1 MTACS
6 PRRASGQLNVPAQG
20 WALRDAQHRGGA
32 VRTAAS
38 LACGGWGLSAPLPK
52 LWLCRTRASHI
63 LQCREASRSRAGGP
77 MPRQL
82 AQTRVGLRGGD
93 GAAGEWRQ
101 KVKWGGRRREGGRE
115 SGAITF
121 LSPIGIGWEAPGRL
135 PKPPGVRGGAAK
147 GPSKETLQSRGWRPG
162 MDRAVPPRPPAPRS
176 PRAPQPK
183 PPPSTIRS
191 HSLRRPRAS
200 CYCFFSG
207 SEGRTLGSAS
217 RVRALSRGRSGA
229 GEAAGAR
236 GPSRG
241 LREGAVPPAPWRVL
255 CTPARRFAATSAACR
270 FCPLLFGL

>member
-1 MTACS
+1 MLGDPCPGSWHRRGWVCAEGTEL
-6 PRRASGQLNVPAQG
+6 RASG
-20 WALRDAQHRGGA
+20 DKK
-32 VRTAAS
+32 
-38 LACGGWGLSAPLPK
+38 LS
-52 LWLCRTRASHI
+52 
-63 LQCREASRSRAGGP
+63 G
-77 MPRQL
+77 
-82 AQTRVGLRGGD
+82 
-93 GAAGEWRQ
+93 
-101 KVKWGGRRREGGRE
+101 GGRRREGGRE

-121 LSPIGIGWEAPGRL
+121 LSPIGVGWEAPGRL

-147 GPSKETLQSRGWRPG
+147 GPSEETLQSRGWRPG

-241 LREGAVPPAPWRVL
+241 LSEGAVPPAPRRVL

-270 FCPLLFGL
+270 FLSSSIRSLSSKGFPRPVPGAGGQRDERLGRSESRVPCLRSEVLRESPSDPRRGAYAGWGAKLGERAEVCG